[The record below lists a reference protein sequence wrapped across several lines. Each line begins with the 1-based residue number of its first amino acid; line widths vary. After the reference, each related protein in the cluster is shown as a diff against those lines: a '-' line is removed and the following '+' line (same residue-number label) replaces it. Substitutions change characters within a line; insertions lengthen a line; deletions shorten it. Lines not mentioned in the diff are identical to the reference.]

1 MNIKRI
7 IFILLLWWIFISVSE
22 ANIYVDANAAFT
34 QTVDAKNQFG
44 GGIGLLFSVHRDIN
58 VFLKGIFNTRI
69 RNYGEDDEVS
79 YNHIMNLAGLEY
91 RYNISNMPLYW
102 KSSIGIG
109 IGNTQIDYK
118 NYNSLDQNDNGFSAA
133 AWTGLEYIFTQ
144 HLSSFIDVG
153 FHKSFYTEKLKD
165 SDIMG
170 LQVLLGLRVTIF
182 GKNRSIFSDY

>member
-102 KSSIGIG
+102 KTDEMRNKGIEL
-109 IGNTQIDYK
+109 
-118 NYNSLDQNDNGFSAA
+118 SLIVDVIYQDESVSKAP
-133 AWTGLEYIFTQ
+133 IF
-144 HLSSFIDVG
+144 
-153 FHKSFYTEKLKD
+153 
-165 SDIMG
+165 
-170 LQVLLGLRVTIF
+170 R
-182 GKNRSIFSDY
+182 